1 MYIICLLIQLR
12 INYMSQNYGRNGMH
26 NLAELFK
33 REKRNSK
40 SQKEAAEFLK
50 IDHRSV
56 SRHMKQKNI
65 GLDILQKYADY
76 LQVSLSE
83 LVGQPITRQINGYV
97 GNNLINFYGINE
109 ERPVLTGA
117 FSGTWWWYD
126 KKTFMI
132 IDKNDPKGSYY
143 NLLNFYYPWL
153 HPTRMKDQ
161 AVGLY
166 QPVDDENVYGGV
178 IIRKSDNEFICRNF
192 YDGQPRTLK
201 LKQYA
206 RFICSYDL
214 NELPVQIK

>member
-1 MYIICLLIQLR
+1 MTQI
-12 INYMSQNYGRNGMH
+12 YGRNGMH
-26 NLAELFK
+26 NLAEVFK
-33 REKRNSK
+33 REKRNGK

-76 LQVSLSE
+76 LQVSVTE
-83 LVGQPITRQINGYV
+83 LVGQHVIRQINGYV
-97 GNNLINFYGINE
+97 GNNKINFYGINE
-109 ERPVLTGA
+109 ERPVLKGG
-117 FSGTWWWYD
+117 FSGAWWWYD

-132 IDKNDPKGSYY
+132 IDKNDPKGCYY
-143 NLLNFYYPWL
+143 NLLNFYYDWL

-166 QPVDDENVYGGV
+166 QAVDDENVYGGV

-192 YDGQPRTLK
+192 YDGQPRTLR

-214 NELPVQIK
+214 NELPLVIQNY

>member
-1 MYIICLLIQLR
+1 MKQTY
-12 INYMSQNYGRNGMH
+12 SRNGMH
-26 NLAELFK
+26 NLSEVFK
-33 REKRNSK
+33 REKINGK
-40 SQKEAAEFLK
+40 SQKEAAEVLK
-50 IDHRSV
+50 IDHRTV

-65 GLDILQKYADY
+65 GFDVLQKYADY
-76 LQVSLSE
+76 LQVSVTE
-83 LVGQPITRQINGYV
+83 LVGQPITRQINGFI
-97 GNNLINFYGINE
+97 GNNIVNFYGVSE

-166 QPVDDENVYGGV
+166 QAVDDENVYGGL
-178 IIRKSDNEFICRNF
+178 IMRKSNEDDEFICRNF
-192 YDGQPRTLK
+192 YDGQPKTLR

-214 NELPVQIK
+214 NELPVMIK